1 MAMAVLKLLRKLAG
15 KVTDKAKKK
24 KERAEKKQKS
34 RETKEKTTAKSTGS
48 GSAFNDPSKI
58 KAGTTQPGT
67 RKPRTKTQKESTT
80 ARRMADKEATAK
92 AANVETGKKVLKG
105 AALVGVGAVG
115 GYAAGKSEDS
125 DKPKTDKSK
134 DDKPKRTNQQLD
146 AFVRES
152 NKRRSKN
159 KTQPEKLKEQL
170 KAESSGDR
178 VKRSNPPK
186 RATVTGKKDDI
197 ASRNISR
204 DGKKQANVTREQLER
219 LGLDPKKKS
228 SLTTYLNAYDR
239 LGRRPK
245 SKADLAAKKNMGGMM
260 KKKEAP
266 SRPTGYMDGGMA
278 TKTSARGKP
287 KGCGA
292 ATGGY
297 GRAML

>member
-1 MAMAVLKLLRKLAG
+1 MAVLKIL
-15 KVTDKAKKK
+15 KAV
-24 KERAEKKQKS
+24 
-34 RETKEKTTAKSTGS
+34 G
-48 GSAFNDPSKI
+48 SKI
-58 KAGTTQPGT
+58 KNKLQEKERKRKRKPTTPPKDSSPGQSAFSSPENLKTTTGQPGK

-105 AALVGVGAVG
+105 AALVGAGAVG

-134 DDKPKRTNQQLD
+134 DDKSKRTNQQLD
-146 AFVRES
+146 AFVRDS
-152 NKRRSKN
+152 NKRRSKD

-170 KAESSGDR
+170 KGESSGDR
-178 VKRSNPPK
+178 VERSNPPK
-186 RATVTGKKDDI
+186 RATVTGKKDDM
-197 ASRNISR
+197 ASRNISN

-287 KGCGA
+287 KGVGA

-297 GRAML
+297 GRAMR

>member
-67 RKPRTKTQKESTT
+67 RKPRTKTQTESTK

-125 DKPKTDKSK
+125 DKPKT
-134 DDKPKRTNQQLD
+134 DKPKRTNQQLD

>member
-105 AALVGVGAVG
+105 AALVGAGAVG

-125 DKPKTDKSK
+125 DKPKT
-134 DDKPKRTNQQLD
+134 DKPKRTNQQLD

-186 RATVTGKKDDI
+186 RATVTGKKDDM
-197 ASRNISR
+197 ASRNISNE
-204 DGKKQANVTREQLER
+204 GKKQANVTREQLER